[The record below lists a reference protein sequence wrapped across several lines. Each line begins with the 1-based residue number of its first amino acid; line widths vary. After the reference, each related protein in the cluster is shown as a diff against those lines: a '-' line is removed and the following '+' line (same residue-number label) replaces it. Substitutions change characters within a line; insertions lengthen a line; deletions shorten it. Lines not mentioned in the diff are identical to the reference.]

1 MSKRN
6 REDLGD
12 ESQNEDDD
20 QDSDEETGIRIDDD
34 IYIPP
39 PPHRFSQNSG
49 NGPRII
55 ITQIKNINFKSYA
68 GEVTLGPFDKN
79 FSAIVGPNG
88 SGKSNVI
95 DSMLFV
101 FGYRATKIRSKSV
114 GVLVHNSP
122 EHPGID
128 NCMVSIHFSKIIDRP
143 DGYEIVPNTE
153 FVISRRG
160 FKDNSSY
167 YELDGRKVQF
177 KVIERLLR
185 NEGIDL
191 DHSRFLILQGEVEQI
206 ALMKPKAANENET
219 GMLEFLDSIIGTDRF
234 KIPLEK
240 LTDKLEDLSERF
252 TERERRMRLVEEERN
267 SLRTPMQEAVN
278 YLERENVIIK
288 LKNKFYQC
296 KGYEIKIAMRE
307 SEESNR
313 EIEAE
318 YDQLKEDMGEV
329 KGKLGELTQEYKE
342 KSKKWLSVE
351 QKKESADARYQEL
364 SNRDQ
369 TLHVQLVEQNKRRKE
384 NKVAIEKEQVK
395 LEELERVP
403 EKNAKDIE
411 ECEELIEKQEVIR
424 EREDRECQEMT
435 EKIHKKT
442 EPLIK
447 EREGFEAQLIGYTA
461 DLNKARAAF
470 GLAESELEIY
480 LSTEKKERETLGKIT
495 EELRTVS
502 EKIQQ
507 LKQQLQSFEK
517 KIPATEKSLKQA
529 KDELEAVKARE
540 VEFNSKLRELRALH
554 TEQSSAMSSNKSR
567 TKLMGALMEE
577 KNSGRIPGILGRLGD
592 LGAIDAK
599 YDVAISTAC
608 GPLDNVIVDTVATA
622 ETCIK
627 FLRDNNIGRATFIP
641 LEKQQRWVPHCNQK
655 INTPEN
661 VSRLFDLIRVTDD
674 QVRPAFYYALRD
686 TLVADDLDQATRIAY
701 GQKRYRVVTLKGEL
715 IELTGTMSGGG
726 SRPLSGRMG
735 QRVRTSEVT
744 TADLERVTKKLDDV
758 YNECNRLRAQQAP
771 LEDQIRTLTAGLQEM
786 ITNRDT
792 FGDQVKALTEKEPL
806 LKKQLK
812 VQEKKVQESVVD
824 PQRVDELTQVRDDR
838 RDEFDNLQERSQ
850 KIQDKIEKI
859 NDKINEIGGDK
870 IKKQKSI
877 NEIVKGIDKAKSEIT
892 RLKVATKAAENN
904 AAKTRRK
911 IETLEAEIKECIK
924 NITDGQQERAELE
937 QEAKRLKEEQTAC
950 EEALAE
956 RDQVLG
962 ELTNEI
968 KQLQAK
974 ETKLKSAKID
984 LDQKLAASRK
994 QLAEFTAKVKDCE
1007 SKLHGLKLNKIP
1019 EQEQEELVQLTD
1031 DELANL
1037 DAKTVA
1043 ANLAAA
1049 KERLPAEMP
1058 NMQVIHDFIKIDE
1071 VFLKRSK
1078 EVEEIAELKN
1088 SMRENYDR
1096 TKRTR
1101 LEEFGAGFDELNTKL
1116 KEMYQMITLGG
1127 AAELEYADSLDP
1139 YNDGIVFSVRPPKK
1153 SWKNISNLSGGEK
1166 TLSSLALVFALHH
1179 YKPSPLYFMDEI
1191 DAALDFK
1198 NVSII
1203 ANYIKDRT
1211 KNAQFIVISLRSEM
1225 FELSNTLVG
1234 IYKTFNATKTV
1245 TVIKKQ
1251 LYSAHPDVEKM
1262 ERERNE
1268 RHQGSQ
1274 NRNPAASQPVNHVDA
1289 HVDMPLTC
1297 PARLPTTE
1305 NNQKRRA
1312 TQSDAPPKEG
1322 PGAEATGGEVLAG
1335 RVRLNLSDLSENLE
1349 LDYELGLRRRPGE
1362 VDDSLGLEE
1371 SLTSNNSS
1379 RVSSPPSKKY
1389 CSDKSA

>member
-12 ESQNEDDD
+12 DSENDDDD
-20 QDSDEETGIRIDDD
+20 QDSDEERGIRIDDD

-49 NGPRII
+49 NEPRII
-55 ITQIKNINFKSYA
+55 ITKIKNINFKSYA
-68 GEVTLGPFDKN
+68 GEVILGPFDTN
-79 FSAIVGPNG
+79 FSSIVGPNG

-95 DSMLFV
+95 DAMLFV

-122 EHPGID
+122 EHPHIE
-128 NCMVSIHFSKIIDRP
+128 NCMVSIYFSKIIDRP

-160 FKDNSSY
+160 FVDNSSY

-177 KVIERLLR
+177 KVIERVLR

-206 ALMKPKAANENET
+206 ALMKPKAANENDT

-240 LTDKLEDLSERF
+240 LADKLEDLSERF

-296 KGYEIKIAMRE
+296 KSYEIKIAMRE

-318 YDQLKEDMGEV
+318 YDQLKGDMGEV
-329 KGKLGELTQEYKE
+329 KGKLNELTQEFKE
-342 KSKKWLSVE
+342 KSKKWLNVE

-364 SNRDQ
+364 SKRDE
-369 TLHVQLVEQNKRRKE
+369 TLHVQLVEQNKRRKD
-384 NKVAIEKEQVK
+384 NKVAIEKEQAK

-411 ECEELIEKQEVIR
+411 ECEELIKKQEVIR
-424 EREDRECQEMT
+424 EREDREYKEMM

-447 EREGFEAQLIGYTA
+447 EREGFESQLIGFTA

-470 GLAESELEIY
+470 GLAETELEIY
-480 LSTEKKERETLGKIT
+480 LSTEKKERETLDKIT

-507 LKQQLQSFEK
+507 LKQQLQAFEK

-529 KDELEAVKARE
+529 QDELEAVKARE
-540 VEFNSKLRELRALH
+540 VEFNGKLRELRALH
-554 TEQSSAMSSNKSR
+554 NEQSSAMSSNKSR

-608 GPLDNVIVDTVATA
+608 GPLDNIIVDTVATA
-622 ETCIK
+622 ETCIQ

-674 QVRPAFYYALRD
+674 RVRPAFYYALRD

-744 TADLERVTKKLDDV
+744 AADLERVTKKLDDV

-771 LEDQIRTLTAGLQEM
+771 LEDQIRTLSAGLQEM
-786 ITNRDT
+786 ISNRDT
-792 FGDQVKALTEKEPL
+792 FGNQVKALEGREPL

-812 VQEKKVQESVVD
+812 LQEKKVQESIVD
-824 PQRVDELTQVRDDR
+824 PKRVDELTQVRDDR

-850 KIQDKIEKI
+850 KIQDKIDKI
-859 NDKINEIGGDK
+859 NDKINDIGSDK
-870 IKKQKSI
+870 IKAKQKSI

-904 AAKTRRK
+904 AVKTRRK

-924 NITDGQQERAELE
+924 NITDGQQERVDLE
-937 QEAKRLKEEQTAC
+937 QEAKQLKEEQTAC

-974 ETKLKSAKID
+974 ETKMKSAKID
-984 LDQKLAASRK
+984 LDQKLATSRK

-1019 EQEQEELVQLTD
+1019 EQEQEDLVELTD
-1031 DELANL
+1031 DELASL

-1058 NMQVIHDFIKIDE
+1058 NMQVIQDFFKIDQN
-1071 VFLKRSK
+1071 FLKRSK

-1088 SMRENYDR
+1088 SMREHYNR
-1096 TKRTR
+1096 IKRTR

-1234 IYKTFNATKTV
+1234 IYKTFNSTKTV
-1245 TVIKKQ
+1245 TVTRKQ
-1251 LYSAHPDVEKM
+1251 LYLAHPDIEKM

-1274 NRNPAASQPVNHVDA
+1274 NRNLAASQPVNHVNA
-1289 HVDMPLTC
+1289 HVNMPLTC
-1297 PARLPTTE
+1297 PARLPTNE
-1305 NNQKRRA
+1305 DNQKRRA
-1312 TQSDAPPKEG
+1312 SEPGAPPEQG
-1322 PGAEATGGEVLAG
+1322 PGAEATGEILAG
-1335 RVRLNLSDLSENLE
+1335 QVNGNSSDISENLE
-1349 LDYELGLRRRPGE
+1349 LDYELGLKVRPEE

-1379 RVSSPPSKKY
+1379 RGSSPPSKKY
-1389 CSDKSA
+1389 CLDKSA